1 AEDAAG
7 PSAPGDD
14 APGLAIT
21 DSSGRQSRDSLEMP
35 SGSLVRIRLT
45 PGASGDLQLFC
56 LYPTGSVAGILN
68 GSVKKDRSY
77 STWMQAELQGDYEL
91 WFVVNGAR
99 SNSVKIRVLEAEAM
113 QDSMAGQTGMLSGV
127 RAPALSYSMAPAA
140 AAGAGP
146 SIGLSAGGAKDV
158 SSFRENINQ
167 SYLPL
172 PSDVT
177 YFMITT
183 LRPERPR
190 SAISSSVPPTAMPSP
205 KIHSPESPSTI
216 YPWASTPG
224 SGIFRERS

>member
-1 AEDAAG
+1 MKSNWLAFSLAMLAVTGLYPGLAACSSLSQSMGEESWAVYDDEIESFQLAEDAAG
-7 PSAPGDD
+7 PSVPGDD

-68 GSVKKDRSY
+68 GSVEKDRSY

-99 SNSVKIRVLEAEAM
+99 SNSAKIRVLEAEAM
-113 QDSMAGQTGMLSGV
+113 QDSLAGQTGMLSGV
-127 RAPALSYSMAPAA
+127 RAPALSYSMAAPAT

-146 SIGLSAGGAKDV
+146 
-158 SSFRENINQ
+158 
-167 SYLPL
+167 
-172 PSDVT
+172 
-177 YFMITT
+177 
-183 LRPERPR
+183 
-190 SAISSSVPPTAMPSP
+190 
-205 KIHSPESPSTI
+205 
-216 YPWASTPG
+216 
-224 SGIFRERS
+224 

>member
-1 AEDAAG
+1 MKSNWLAFSLAMLAVTGLYPGLAACSSLSQSMGEESWAVYDDEIESFQLAEDAAG

-45 PGASGDLQLFC
+45 PGASGDLELFC

-68 GSVKKDRSY
+68 ASVEKDRSY

-127 RAPALSYSMAPAA
+127 RAPSLSYSMAPLRQQPEPAPA
-140 AAGAGP
+140 SACPQAGP
-146 SIGLSAGGAKDV
+146 RMYPASGRTST
-158 SSFRENINQ
+158 R
-167 SYLPL
+167 
-172 PSDVT
+172 
-177 YFMITT
+177 
-183 LRPERPR
+183 
-190 SAISSSVPPTAMPSP
+190 AICLCPAM
-205 KIHSPESPSTI
+205 
-216 YPWASTPG
+216 
-224 SGIFRERS
+224 